1 MKWSQQKNT
10 SKHNYFIGEINAN
23 HAQEGKEK
31 KRISEEEYKQVNSIL
46 ITKSKQCLLV
56 NCFLNQC
63 CSVNAEEN
71 F

>member
-31 KRISEEEYKQVNSIL
+31 KKDFRRGV
-46 ITKSKQCLLV
+46 
-56 NCFLNQC
+56 
-63 CSVNAEEN
+63 
-71 F
+71 